1 MRPAFL
7 ITIDTEGDNLWAA
20 PRHVTT
26 ENSRFLGRF
35 QQLCDSFGLKP
46 TYLTDYQMARCPIFG
61 RFARKILRE
70 RSGEIGMHLHAWDS
84 PPDYALTYDD
94 FSATPYLIE
103 YPPDVLRAKVSF
115 MTRLLEDTFGERM
128 TSHRAGRWA
137 FDGIYAR
144 ALIDEGY
151 LVDCSVT
158 PGYSW
163 EHILGDPK
171 GRGGTDYSQAQRAAY
186 FLDPGDPSQPG
197 YSTLLEA
204 PMTILPNPVPPVVN
218 ELREK
223 LPLRSFPRRVLNRLI
238 PAQTWLRP
246 NGRNRRPMLRL
257 LHEALAE
264 NPSHIEFMLHSSEL
278 MPGGSPTF
286 RTPSSIEALYHDIQ
300 AVFSIVKD
308 ACEPLCLTE
317 FAETYV
323 TGARQ
328 AGAISTANAL

>member
-7 ITIDTEGDNLWAA
+7 ITIDAEGDNLWAA
-20 PRHVTT
+20 HRHITT
-26 ENSRFLGRF
+26 ENSRFLARF
-35 QQLCDSFGLKP
+35 QELCDSFGLKP
-46 TYLTDYQMARCPIFG
+46 TYLTNYEMARCPVFG
-61 RFARKILRE
+61 RFARKVLSE
-70 RSGEIGMHLHAWDS
+70 RSGEIGMHLHAWHS
-84 PPDYALTYDD
+84 PPDYALTSDD

-103 YPPDVLRAKVSF
+103 YPPDVLRAKISF
-115 MTRLLEDTFGERM
+115 MTKLLEDTFGQRM

-144 ALIDEGY
+144 ALIDHGY

-171 GRGGTDYSQAQRAAY
+171 GRGGTDYSNSPRTPY
-186 FLDPGDPSQPG
+186 FVDPQDPRRPG
-197 YSTLLEA
+197 LSSLLEA
-204 PMTILPNPVPPVVN
+204 PMTILPNPVPHVVN
-218 ELREK
+218 RLREK

-246 NGRNRRPMLRL
+246 NGRNRHSMLRL
-257 LHEALAE
+257 LREALAG

-286 RTPSSIEALYHDIQ
+286 RTPSSIEALYDDIQ

-317 FAETYV
+317 FAERYV
-323 TGARQ
+323 AGARH
-328 AGAISTANAL
+328 AEATSPANAL